1 MSSSLPPP
9 LEPSTRQSSE
19 PDADSEISASL
30 DEVETRPLTIRMPV
44 DIRSA
49 ALSVIAAIA
58 LIWFLR
64 TAQEVV
70 IPFVLSGM
78 LFYALDPLVDQLERW
93 RISRYIGTAL
103 ALAMALGSLGVTA
116 YYVSDE
122 AVEVMAELPVG
133 LRRLRTELAS
143 RQGVPGPLG
152 KVQEAAE
159 EIDQTAAEVTAP
171 TPAPAGVVRVQVEEP
186 TFRASDYLWSGSI
199 GAVGLFGLG
208 LMIVFLTYFLL
219 VADDIFKRKMVKNVG
234 STLSKKKITVQII
247 DEIGSQI
254 ERFLLVQL
262 FTSFVVA
269 VVTGGVLWWM
279 GLRQAI
285 VWGLMAGLFNS
296 IPYFGPVIVTIGL
309 AIVASLQFETV
320 GMTVAVASV
329 ALLITTLEGW
339 VLTPSLM
346 GRVAQM
352 NRMAIFAGL
361 LFWSWMWGIWGTL
374 LAVPI
379 MMVIKVVSDHVEELQ
394 PLGDFLG
401 E

>member
-1 MSSSLPPP
+1 MNDHKV
-9 LEPSTRQSSE
+9 T
-19 PDADSEISASL
+19 AVNSEIGSKHSTL
-30 DEVETRPLTIRMPV
+30 TDDVESTPLTIRI

-58 LIWFLR
+58 VIWFLR

-78 LFYALDPLVDQLERW
+78 LFYALDPLVDQLQRW

-103 ALAMALGSLGVTA
+103 ALGVVLGGLGATA
-116 YYVSDE
+116 HYVSDE
-122 AVEVMAELPVG
+122 AVTVMAELPAG
-133 LRRLRTELAS
+133 LRKLRAELAS
-143 RQGVPGPLG
+143 RRGQPGPFD
-152 KVQEAAE
+152 KVQEAVKE
-159 EIDQTAAEVTAP
+159 LDQTAAEAAAP
-171 TPAPAGVVRVQVEEP
+171 TPAPAGVMRVQVEEP
-186 TFRASDYLWSGSI
+186 SFRASEYLWTGSV
-199 GAVGLFGLG
+199 GAAGLFSLG

-219 VADDIFKRKMVKNVG
+219 VADDLFKRKLVKNIG

-262 FTSFVVA
+262 FTSLVVA
-269 VVTGGVLWWM
+269 VVTGAVLWWM
-279 GLRQAI
+279 GLRQAM
-285 VWGLMAGLFNS
+285 VWGLLAGLFNS
-296 IPYFGPVIVTIGL
+296 IPYFGPVIVTVGL
-309 AIVASLQFETV
+309 AIVAFLQFETV
-320 GMTVAVASV
+320 GMTVTVASV

-352 NRMAIFAGL
+352 NRMAVFGGL
-361 LFWSWMWGIWGTL
+361 LFWSWMWGVWGTL

-379 MMVIKVVSDHVEELQ
+379 TMVIKVVADHVEEFQ